1 MIKIIHFLQDFY
13 QEHPKNNF
21 LLSLFLWNA
30 LCIFINY
37 YFHFESNYIH
47 NPEVHQGWHFLFYFL
62 FYGFAW
68 FSTFLIY
75 HLYYPEKKILSQKSF
90 WKISCVLLV
99 IFTIYVNFD
108 FFYRFWIYENVRDE
122 VQYFLLKCLNNTMKP
137 ILIMP
142 IIYGYWKLNDT
153 QNSPSFYGLFPQQK
167 QNLSLYFWM
176 FIVMIPLVIGASFTE
191 DFLKQYPRYL
201 PEYSEAEEYLG
212 WNNWLT
218 VAIFEL
224 CYGIDFI
231 FIELFFRGFII
242 FALLRH
248 VGSSVIFAMATVY
261 VFIHFEKPVGET
273 IGSFFGAIIL
283 GVLSY
288 KTDSI
293 WGGIAIHLG
302 IAWLME
308 AAAWAHRLFSP

>member
-1 MIKIIHFLQDFY
+1 MKKIFHYLIQFY
-13 QEHPKNNF
+13 KEHPKKKF
-21 LLSLFLWNA
+21 LLALLVFNA
-30 LCIFINY
+30 ICIFLNY
-37 YFHFESNYIH
+37 YLKFESNYIN
-47 NPEVHQGWHFLFYFL
+47 NPDIYQGWHFIHYFI

-68 FSTFLIY
+68 FGTFF
-75 HLYYPEKKILSQKSF
+75 LYYLFYPEKKFIYSKPF
-90 WKISCVLLV
+90 WAISLIMLV
-99 IFTIYVNFD
+99 IFSIYVNFD
-108 FFYRFWIYENVRDE
+108 FFYRFYVYEKIHYDL
-122 VQYFLLKCLNNTMKP
+122 QYFLLKCLNNTVKP
-137 ILIMP
+137 ILILP
-142 IIYGYWKLNDT
+142 IIFIYWKLFDQKHN
-153 QNSPSFYGLFPQQK
+153 PSFYGLMPQQK
-167 QNLSLYFWM
+167 QDLRLYLWM
-176 FIVMIPLVIGASFTE
+176 FLVMIPLVIGASFTE

-201 PEYSEAEEYLG
+201 PDYSEAEEYLG
-212 WNNWLT
+212 WKDWQTSL
-218 VAIFEL
+218 IFEL

-242 FALLRH
+242 FAMVRY

-273 IGSFFGAIIL
+273 IGSFFGGLIL

-308 AAAWAHRLFSP
+308 IAAWSHRIL